1 MPTYKKRKILFVT
14 ERRADYSRLKP
25 IMKAVRQSK
34 KLQLQLIVTGMHL
47 LKNFGETINVI
58 RNDGFKI
65 DAVLPTF
72 SKNDEDTGASMARAI
87 GKAMIGLPE
96 IFNQLKPDVIFSGFD
111 IGANFAAAI
120 TGMHMN
126 IHVSHIQGG
135 EVSGTI
141 DEVIRHGITKFA
153 HIHFPATAQSAKRI
167 IKLGEN
173 PKYVFNVGSPSLD
186 TIKAVK
192 YLPKQKIFSKY
203 DLNQN
208 KKLIIL
214 IQHPVTTE
222 VNQVISQINHSIKA
236 IKNIN
241 DRYGTQAIAIYSNN
255 DAGGK
260 RIVNQLEQSE
270 IKVLAHILYE
280 DFLNLLKYASVLVGN
295 SSTGIH
301 EAPSFG
307 LPTVNVGSRQQLR
320 ERGKNVIDV
329 DHSSKDIILAIEK
342 ALFNEKFIRR
352 TRSAKNPYDNGFTA
366 QKVVK
371 ILENIKLPPIQKV
384 ITY

>member
-1 MPTYKKRKILFVT
+1 MKPKRKILFIT

-25 IMKAVRQSK
+25 IMKAVHQSDK
-34 KLQLQLIVTGMHL
+34 LELQLLVTGMHL

-58 RNDGFKI
+58 KKDGFKI

-72 SKNDEDTGASMARAI
+72 SENDEDTGASMAMAI
-87 GKAMIGLPE
+87 GKALINMPR
-96 IFNQLKPDVIFSGFD
+96 IFKRLKPDIIFSGFD

-141 DEVIRHGITKFA
+141 DEVIRHGITKFS
-153 HIHFPATAQSAKRI
+153 HIHFPATAKSVQRI
-167 IKLGEN
+167 IKLGED

-186 TIKAVK
+186 TIKAME
-192 YLPKQKIFSKY
+192 YLPKQEIFSKY
-203 DLNQN
+203 GLDSN

-214 IQHPVTTE
+214 LQHPVTTE
-222 VNQVISQINHSIKA
+222 VDQTISQIDQSIRA
-236 IKNIN
+236 IRNIN
-241 DRYGTQAIAIYSNN
+241 KKYNTQTIAIYSNN

-260 RIVNQLEQSE
+260 TIVNQIKQSG
-270 IKVLAHILYE
+270 IKFLPHIIYE
-280 DFLNLLKYASVLVGN
+280 DFLNLMRHADVLVGN
-295 SSTGIH
+295 SSSGIH

-307 LPTVNVGSRQQLR
+307 LPAINIGSRQQLR
-320 ERGKNVIDV
+320 ERGRNIIDT
-329 DHSSKDIILAIEK
+329 HCNKKEIISVIEK
-342 ALFNEKFIRR
+342 ALFDKKFIK
-352 TRSAKNPYDNGFTA
+352 TAKLARNPYDNGWTA

-371 ILENIKLPPIQKV
+371 ILETIKLPPIQKV

>member
-1 MPTYKKRKILFVT
+1 MLKKRKILFIT

-25 IMKAVRQSK
+25 IMKAVRESK
-34 KLQLQLIVTGMHL
+34 KLELQLLVTGMHL
-47 LKNFGETINVI
+47 LKSFGQTINVI
-58 RNDGFKI
+58 KKEGFKI

-72 SKNDEDTGASMARAI
+72 SEKDEDSGGSMTKAM
-87 GKAMIGLPE
+87 GKALVGMPD
-96 IFNQLKPDVIFSGFD
+96 IFKKLKPDIIFSGFD

-126 IHVSHIQGG
+126 IHVCHIQGG
-135 EVSGTI
+135 EVSGTV
-141 DEVIRHGITKFA
+141 DEVIRHGMTKFA
-153 HIHFPATAQSAKRI
+153 HIHFPATEESSKRI

-186 TIKAVK
+186 TIKTMN
-192 YLPKQKIFSKY
+192 YLPKDEIFSKY
-203 DLNQN
+203 ELDPG

-214 IQHPVTTE
+214 LQHPVTTE
-222 VNQVISQINHSIKA
+222 VDNTIPQITQSIKA
-236 IKNIN
+236 IWSIN
-241 DRYGTQAIAIYSNN
+241 KKYDAQAIAVYSNN

-260 RIVNQLEQSE
+260 RIVAQLKGSG

-280 DFLNLLKYASVLVGN
+280 DFLNLMKCAGALVGN
-295 SSTGIH
+295 SSSGIH

-307 LPTVNVGSRQQLR
+307 LPTVNIGSRQQLR
-320 ERGKNVIDV
+320 ERGQNIIDTG
-329 DHSSKDIILAIEK
+329 HNAKEIIRAVEK
-342 ALFNEKFIRR
+342 CLFDEKFIKKV
-352 TRSAKNPYDNGFTA
+352 RSAKNPYDNGLTA

>member
-1 MPTYKKRKILFVT
+1 MGQKRKILFIT

-34 KLQLQLIVTGMHL
+34 KLQLQLMVTGMHL

-58 RNDGFKI
+58 KKDGFKI

-72 SKNDEDTGASMARAI
+72 SENDKDTGASMATAMGRALT
-87 GKAMIGLPE
+87 GMPE
-96 IFNQLKPDVIFSGFD
+96 IFNRLRPDIIFSGFD

-126 IHVSHIQGG
+126 IHISHIQGG
-135 EVSGTI
+135 EVSGTV

-153 HIHFPATAQSAKRI
+153 HIHFPATAESAKRI

-186 TIKAVK
+186 TIKAME
-192 YLPKQKIFSKY
+192 YLPRQNIFSKY
-203 DLNQN
+203 NLDPN

-214 IQHPVTTE
+214 LQHPVTTE
-222 VNQVISQINHSIKA
+222 VNQTINQIDQSIKA
-236 IKNIN
+236 TRSIN
-241 DRYGTQAIAIYSNN
+241 KKYSTQTIAIYSNN

-260 RIVNQLEQSE
+260 RIINRLNRSG
-270 IKVLAHILYE
+270 IKVLSHIVYE
-280 DFLNLLKYASVLVGN
+280 DFLNLMKYANVLVGN
-295 SSTGIH
+295 SSSGIH

-307 LPTVNVGSRQQLR
+307 LPVVNIGSRQQHR
-320 ERGKNVIDV
+320 ERARNLIDV
-329 DHSSKDIILAIEK
+329 DHNAKEILSAIEK
-342 ALFNEKFIRR
+342 ALFNNNFIKKARL
-352 TRSAKNPYDNGFTA
+352 AKNPYDNGWTA
-366 QKVVK
+366 QKVVR
-371 ILENIKLPPIQKV
+371 ILETIKLPPIQKV